1 MAALT
6 ASLRLSCRGTREGI
20 PRIVDNRGAHAD
32 ARANALLTAKTT
44 AGPGCPS
51 IYAKRYPP
59 RPERTCKSPGARTD
73 SKGDPVVQ
81 ADVP

>member
-6 ASLRLSCRGTREGI
+6 ASLRLSYRGTREGI

-44 AGPGCPS
+44 AGPGC
-51 IYAKRYPP
+51 
-59 RPERTCKSPGARTD
+59 
-73 SKGDPVVQ
+73 Q
-81 ADVP
+81 ADTRSDTPRDRNGRVKAQARGPTVRATP